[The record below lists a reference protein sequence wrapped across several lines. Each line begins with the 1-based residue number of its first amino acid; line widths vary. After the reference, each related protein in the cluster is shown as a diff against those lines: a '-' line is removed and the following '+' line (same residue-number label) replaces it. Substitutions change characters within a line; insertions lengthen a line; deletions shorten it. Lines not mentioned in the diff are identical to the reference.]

1 MANEQRVWYG
11 VNLAPKSQ
19 WSYLTK
25 IWPFQGNGRSFTCGR
40 LAYFKGYKDSTSYWD
55 WSSPTRTTAMVFA
68 TLLTTVLLA
77 LAVAADPIFVKKSLV
92 TLPIS
97 RRINVTTLS
106 VLEHDQLRAAA
117 LRATGEARAAGTL
130 SKRSSVISSTAEN
143 QAVSYVASIGV
154 GSPATQCKRLYS

>member
-1 MANEQRVWYG
+1 
-11 VNLAPKSQ
+11 
-19 WSYLTK
+19 
-25 IWPFQGNGRSFTCGR
+25 
-40 LAYFKGYKDSTSYWD
+40 
-55 WSSPTRTTAMVFA
+55 MVFA